1 MNAMATVLSTILLLQ
16 TGGDPLLL
24 RLEGRWQGTGTV
36 LGQASAIEAEWAW
49 TLDRQFLELT
59 FRNQMQ
65 GPRGVQRFEGR
76 AFYRSSGAGRYRG
89 FWIDNS
95 GAIRP
100 IEARADGD
108 ALIASWGTD
117 DTERGETT
125 YRLAEGGRLEI
136 ADRVRQRDGT
146 WRDFGQSVL
155 MKR

>member
-1 MNAMATVLSTILLLQ
+1 MWATLFVAMLAVQSAS
-16 TGGDPLLL
+16 DPLLA
-24 RLEGRWQGTGTV
+24 RLEGRWAGSGTV
-36 LGQASAIEAEWAW
+36 LGQASTIEAEWAW
-49 TLDRQFLELT
+49 TLDRQFLQLS
-59 FRNQMQ
+59 FLNDMK
-65 GPRGVQRFEGR
+65 GPAGARRFEGR
-76 AFYRSSGAGRYRG
+76 AFYRAAGAGRYRG

-125 YRLAEGGRLEI
+125 YRLSEGARLEI
-136 ADRVRQRDGT
+136 TDRVRQKDGA

>member
-1 MNAMATVLSTILLLQ
+1 MSVLTLIALLWFQVAPDAFLA
-16 TGGDPLLL
+16 
-24 RLEGRWQGTGTV
+24 RLEGRWAGTGTV

-49 TLDRQFLELT
+49 TLDRQFLELS
-59 FRNQMQ
+59 FRNDMK
-65 GPRGVQRFEGR
+65 GPSGARRFEGR
-76 AFYRSSGAGRYRG
+76 AFYRAAGAGRYRG

-100 IEARADGD
+100 IDARTEGD

-125 YRLAEGGRLEI
+125 YRLGDAGRLEVT
-136 ADRVRQRDGT
+136 DRVRQKDGT

-155 MKR
+155 LKR